1 MAAPDA
7 SVARFST
14 VAALI
19 QPADRRLQPRSLA
32 NARAVLVAPGI
43 EMACLILDTSKGG
56 LKVRTDRQ
64 LALPARVIVVDIAAG
79 LALEAEVAWRK
90 GAEAGLKLKGQ
101 SPLRGLVPSRL
112 IPARE
117 AWVRAGGR

>member
-1 MAAPDA
+1 M
-7 SVARFST
+7 SLT
-14 VAALI
+14 
-19 QPADRRLQPRSLA
+19 QPIDRRLQPRSPA

-43 EMACLILDTSKGG
+43 EMACVIVDNSAGG

-64 LALPARVIVVDIAAG
+64 LSLPARVTIVDIAAG
-79 LALEAEVAWRK
+79 LAIEADVAWRK

-101 SPLRGLVPSRL
+101 SALRGLVPSRL
-112 IPARE
+112 LPARE